1 MTAPFTKSAAMIA
14 AGVGLYWASE
24 QLSGARV
31 WLFITASLISSIGGI
46 LLVIGVVIPPT
57 RQWRSVAINTLVA
70 LATTGLIF
78 TSLEL
83 FLLLYESTDHQAPDQ
98 TDRFEKISE
107 DTLEP
112 GEAWREPDIDPEV
125 RKIVAARGKPLTLPE
140 NWKQRRVEIPGAEKA
155 YYWHDVLHVRDK
167 NRFRRSTPFPE
178 KKADTFRVVV
188 VGDSLTFGIG
198 IDTRWTY
205 PAVLERR
212 LRREF
217 NIEILNLGIS
227 GWNSAD
233 ILEVVETWV
242 PKLDPD
248 LVIYGVCLND
258 FLPSDIKQEVY
269 DNAYALPL
277 PRDIS
282 NLFTQK
288 TRLGAFLSDR
298 YDALLRKWDLRKDF
312 FDGILADI
320 EGHQARFTND
330 VAAMNAFVRSQGLP
344 SIVGMVLHQQPQYR
358 DRGYQLTRIAEEAM
372 LRAGFTVVPTE
383 DYFRRYNNRNLAV
396 SQWEG
401 HPSEEANQIFASM
414 LEVQLRQ
421 RPELGPYRTEQAHPE
436 GDAVSGSE

>member
-1 MTAPFTKSAAMIA
+1 MV
-14 AGVGLYWASE
+14 AGIGLFWALE
-24 QLSGARV
+24 MLSGAWV
-31 WLFITASLISSIGGI
+31 WLVVTAALISFIGGT
-46 LLVIGVVIPPT
+46 LLVAGVVIPST
-57 RQWRSVAINTLVA
+57 RQWRGVAINSLVA

-83 FLLLYESTDHQAPDQ
+83 FLLFYESTDHQAPIEIENI
-98 TDRFEKISE
+98 EKIPTG
-107 DTLEP
+107 TLEP

-125 RKIVAARGKPLTLPE
+125 REIVAARGKPLTLPE

-155 YYWHDVLHVRDK
+155 YYWHDVLHVRDE
-167 NRFRRSTPFPE
+167 NRFRRTTPFPE
-178 KKADTFRVVV
+178 KRADTFRVVV

-198 IDTRWTY
+198 IDQHWTY

-217 NIEILNLGIS
+217 DIEILNLGIS
-227 GWNSAD
+227 GWNSQD
-233 ILEVVETWV
+233 ILGVIETWV

-248 LVIYGVCLND
+248 LVVYGVCLND
-258 FLPSDIKQEVY
+258 FLPSDVKQEVY

-282 NLFTQK
+282 DLFTQK

-320 EGHQARFTND
+320 EDHQARFTND
-330 VAAMNAFVRSQGLP
+330 VAAMNAFVRSRGLP
-344 SIVGMVLHQQPQYR
+344 SIVGMVLHQRPQYQ

-401 HPSEEANQIFASM
+401 HPNEEANQIFATM
-414 LEVQLRQ
+414 LEVQLKQ
-421 RPELGPYRTEQAHPE
+421 HPELEPYRTARAGIE
-436 GDAVSGSE
+436 GDAASGKD